1 MNTTHKRM
9 ECIVHGRV
17 QLVMFRD
24 FAKRN
29 AEKSGIVGTV
39 RNASDGTVRVVA
51 EGEEAN
57 IALFLKRLEEGS
69 LLSRVDSVET
79 ILKNPTGEFSNFWIV
94 Y

>member
-1 MNTTHKRM
+1 MSTTKKRM

-24 FAKRN
+24 FAKRS
-29 AEKSGIVGTV
+29 AGKFGIVGIV
-39 RNASDGTVRVVA
+39 RNADDGTVRVVA

-57 IALFLKRLEEGS
+57 LALFLKRLEKGS
-69 LLSRVDSVET
+69 FLSRVDFVET
-79 ILKNPTGEFSNFWIV
+79 ILKDPTGEFSNFRIT